1 MRNPKSLLSSCIRD
15 PKTLSTLH
23 ALLTVSG
30 TLSSPSSIADSLSR
44 LIFSYARLPDLP
56 SALLLFDSS
65 PHKPISAWSAI
76 IVSHSRH
83 PHHLLRLYHR
93 MISGPTTPDSPIFS
107 VALKACAASSDL
119 DLGRSIWA
127 RAVDS
132 GYKGDA
138 FVGSSAVKMF
148 AELGAVEDAR
158 RVFEGMRRRD
168 LVSWTS
174 MVSGLA
180 RAGFAVN
187 AVEIFRRM
195 RSDGYEGDGVVMLA
209 LLRACAAIGDLR
221 LGRSVH
227 GRLLRRSAGGGTEI
241 ETSVVD
247 MYVKNGEARLA
258 VRVFEAMRGRRS
270 AVTWGALIAGLA
282 QNGLAADALGRLV
295 EMQRIHG
302 LCPDSTA
309 LVGALSACSQTGSLE
324 SGKSV
329 HGFMTRRLGLG
340 LELEPISATA
350 LVDMYGKC
358 GSPGSAEAVFHRT
371 GTKDP
376 ILWNVMI
383 SAYGAHGLGRE
394 ALSLFLEMR
403 DTGVAPDGVTFSSLL
418 SALSHAG
425 MVEEGLAWFE
435 RMVGEFGVHQDER
448 HRACVVDLL
457 ARSGRVEE
465 AKRLVESM
473 EGELGTVVW
482 AALLAGCLNSKGS
495 ETGLAVARR
504 VFEARPDDVGIYAL
518 VSNAFAKAGRWELVA
533 EARKA
538 VKDSGRRKV
547 PGYSAVEVD
556 GAVHGFVMEDK
567 SHPQFGMVKQVLG
580 RLYQQMRR
588 LDCAPE
594 EEFEVLDFG
603 KF

>member
-15 PKTLSTLH
+15 PKALSTLH

-83 PHHLLRLYHR
+83 PHHLLGLYHR

-180 RAGFAVN
+180 RAGFAVD
-187 AVEIFRRM
+187 AVETFRRM
-195 RSDGYEGDGVVMLA
+195 RSDGYEGDGVAMLA
-209 LLRACAAIGDLR
+209 LLRACAAVGDLR

-227 GRLLRRSAGGGTEI
+227 GRLLRCNVGGSMEI

-247 MYVKNGEARLA
+247 MYVKNGEAHLA

-270 AVTWGALIAGLA
+270 AVTWGALISGLA
-282 QNGLAADALGRLV
+282 QNGLAADALRRLI
-295 EMQRIHG
+295 EMQRLHG
-302 LCPDSTA
+302 LCPDSAA

-329 HGFMTRRLGLG
+329 HGFMMRRLGLG
-340 LELEPISATA
+340 LKPVSVTA

-358 GSPGSAEAVFHRT
+358 GSPGSAEAVFCQT
-371 GTKDP
+371 GAKDP
-376 ILWNVMI
+376 IMWNAMI

-403 DTGVAPDGVTFSSLL
+403 EAGVTPDGVTFSSLL

-425 MVEEGLAWFE
+425 MVEEGLAWFK
-435 RMVGEFGVHQDER
+435 RMVGEFRVRPDER
-448 HRACVVDLL
+448 HSACVVDLL
-457 ARSGRVEE
+457 ARSGRIEE
-465 AKRLVESM
+465 AKRLVDLM
-473 EGELGTVVW
+473 EGEPGTAVW
-482 AALLAGCLNSKGS
+482 AALLAGCQNSKGS

-504 VFEARPDDVGIYAL
+504 VFEARPDDVGIYTL
-518 VSNAFAKAGRWELVA
+518 VSNVFAKAGRWELVA

-567 SHPQFGMVKQVLG
+567 SHPQFGMIKQVLG

-588 LDCAPE
+588 MDCALE